1 METQSPEELHQ
12 HQKKHKNHKKKRNE
26 TPEER
31 KLRKKLKKEQH
42 KKLQNMK
49 QSNTQQD
56 DVDKSISKHHK
67 HQTTKK
73 KHKQQH
79 DESTEDKHDTSST
92 ENTKRKKTSKK
103 TTKVQ
108 EVKEHEQQQI
118 PPSAKLSTPST
129 PSTPL
134 KATKPAKASTPKNTT
149 ERTSKLNAFNT
160 FAVSD
165 ASNNLVPRQT
175 EAAEATDANK
185 TQKASE
191 LQIATLQQPV
201 LSSQKSKS
209 VTSVIEY
216 SKDPAKVA
224 ERVEQFLSNYLT
236 ATDKKP
242 QELYCVFDVDETL
255 LFTDEEN
262 DTISVH
268 PLGRVVYDMC
278 RDMQFKICIITA
290 RVGDQASF
298 KYLQQQL
305 EVLEYRNYHKVFMV
319 SDEHKNDDS
328 PAECKYQSRLELES
342 LVLLNVGNQLTD
354 FFCVD
359 PESDSVLSTLGHNTY
374 YFLQGQS
381 PDVLCL
387 KLPTNDR

>member
-149 ERTSKLNAFNT
+149 ERTSKHNAFNT
-160 FAVSD
+160 FDVSD
-165 ASNNLVPRQT
+165 ASDNLVPRQT
-175 EAAEATDANK
+175 EATDATK

-201 LSSQKSKS
+201 LSLQKSKS
-209 VTSVIEY
+209 VKSVIEY